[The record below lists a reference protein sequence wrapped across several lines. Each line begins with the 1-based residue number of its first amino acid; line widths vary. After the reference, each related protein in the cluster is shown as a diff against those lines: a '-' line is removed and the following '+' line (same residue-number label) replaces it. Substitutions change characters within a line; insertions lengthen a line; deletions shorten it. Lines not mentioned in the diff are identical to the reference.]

1 MGKTVYADMGLPTSV
16 AIVTEGNTETTA
28 EVAWDT
34 TSPASGSYN
43 PAVLTEQSVT
53 LNGIVTCPSNIDQN
67 GVTLTLICLK
77 KIAGSHSAQKIKK
90 VQLWRH

>member
-1 MGKTVYADMGLPTSV
+1 MLALTHYADMGLPTSV

-53 LNGIVTCPSNIDQN
+53 LNGTVTCPSNI
-67 GVTLTLICLK
+67 VF
-77 KIAGSHSAQKIKK
+77 AG
-90 VQLWRH
+90 